1 MDIGASDDG
10 SSHLVLSSDNYG
22 SGNSFTIDSSLWA
35 GSPVTVNN
43 GQDVAGTIN
52 GEAATGKGQTL
63 TGVKEAA
70 NIAGL
75 SINYTGSTT
84 GNVGNIRFTTGV
96 AELFERALYNITDSI
111 DGYVANKIDSLSD
124 QIDNKDELIDN
135 FTARLDRKMEAMIKR
150 FVSMEMALSKMQSQ
164 GQWHSSQLSSL

>member
-1 MDIGASDDG
+1 
-10 SSHLVLSSDNYG
+10 
-22 SGNSFTIDSSLWA
+22 DSSLWA

-52 GEAATGKGQTL
+52 GEATTGRGQTL
-63 TGVKEAA
+63 TGDKNAA

-84 GNVGNIRFTTGV
+84 GNVGNIKFTAGV

-124 QIDNKDELIDN
+124 QIDNKDEIIDN
-135 FTARLDRKMEAMIKR
+135 ANARLDRKMEAMINR
-150 FVSMEMALSKMQSQ
+150 FVVMELALSKLQSQ
-164 GQWHSSQLSSL
+164 SQWLSSQLSTLS